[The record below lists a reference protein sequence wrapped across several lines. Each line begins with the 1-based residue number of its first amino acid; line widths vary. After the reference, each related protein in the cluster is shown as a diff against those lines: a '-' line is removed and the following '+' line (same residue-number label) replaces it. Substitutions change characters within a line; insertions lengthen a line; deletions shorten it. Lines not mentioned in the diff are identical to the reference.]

1 MLTQLAYFP
10 LFGLPLIVWGG
21 LTTAALLVITLIL
34 AVLNSKK
41 EIKDAKAEKTFLAF
55 LIITVIVGLGH
66 GILGL
71 LINLFEI

>member
-21 LTTAALLVITLIL
+21 VTTATLLVITLNL

-41 EIKDAKAEKTFLAF
+41 EIKDAKAEKIFLVF